1 MQNTTSYPARS
12 LRSDSLPGLYGNS
25 SEDEQINQL
34 FLLSEK
40 ISLAN
45 SVTELVKYAEQPL
58 LRLLKLESF
67 AIILWDDN
75 RKCSTFYSEE
85 NNFVSNGFEGAC
97 SQSKIFSDLFLD
109 RIVRLAEFQ
118 LFEPG
123 EVAKG
128 VDARAMKNPWY
139 SKAAERVFGMPL
151 IRGKEVLGFIL
162 METQSTETICSAHS
176 GLTSLISS
184 QLSMSI
190 SRIYATNDINR
201 RVRERQ
207 LFYSLVSSIGT
218 VKNTTELL
226 EILNEN
232 LKPML
237 GFSHTLIGTINDD
250 GVTCSAFLLDPNS
263 PSKDHP
269 GYSSAKSQKYPIK
282 DGFLDKCIS
291 QADPVLFD
299 LHDHEFN
306 NETPFYIKV
315 NFEKGISHV
324 AMSRFCKHNN
334 VFGFWIVFFP
344 EGFRPSPA
352 SLRIIE
358 GVASLISIAVSN
370 LKATEE
376 IRLREKEKS
385 MLLEFSFNLACYTKR
400 VALEK
405 VIKLQLTELFGISN
419 FALHA
424 LSDNGKSHRAVLTD
438 PVADFSKYELLE
450 SLNTAVIETEDS
462 VFRNAILSGENDVIS
477 IGRPKNPESASLSEL
492 FKAPLSLFAI
502 PLRIE
507 SEVIGI
513 LSFTEGKQKLDFLDG
528 TLFRGICSQIAV
540 TLANLEAKEKIKIQL
555 REVSRSNVQLEDE
568 KTYLQEEIE
577 TFKNSFEVVGASQEM
592 SQVFKLVSLV
602 APSIST
608 VLLLGETGTG
618 KELIARAIHNSSPR
632 RDQLMVKVNCA
643 ALPVN
648 LIESELFGHE
658 RGSFT
663 GATERR
669 IGKFELANNGT
680 LFLDEIGEMP
690 LDLQVKLLRA
700 LQERE
705 IERIGGK
712 GTIKVNV
719 RVIAATNRDLEKEME
734 AGKFRSD
741 LFYRLNI
748 FPINLPALRERKSDI
763 PELANFF
770 MSRFAKRCGKKI
782 NEISKR
788 AMQDLMDYSWP
799 GNIRE
804 LEHQLE
810 RTVLLTNDNV
820 IREFHLPTKKQL
832 KNFETVTNG
841 FDMSTLEENERK
853 HILSI
858 LTHCNGRIAGDN
870 GAASVLGI
878 PSSTL
883 SSRMKKLGIK
893 RQHQG

>member
-1 MQNTTSYPARS
+1 M
-12 LRSDSLPGLYGNS
+12 
-25 SEDEQINQL
+25 
-34 FLLSEK
+34 
-40 ISLAN
+40 
-45 SVTELVKYAEQPL
+45 
-58 LRLLKLESF
+58 
-67 AIILWDDN
+67 
-75 RKCSTFYSEE
+75 
-85 NNFVSNGFEGAC
+85 
-97 SQSKIFSDLFLD
+97 
-109 RIVRLAEFQ
+109 
-118 LFEPG
+118 
-123 EVAKG
+123 
-128 VDARAMKNPWY
+128 
-139 SKAAERVFGMPL
+139 
-151 IRGKEVLGFIL
+151 
-162 METQSTETICSAHS
+162 
-176 GLTSLISS
+176 
-184 QLSMSI
+184 
-190 SRIYATNDINR
+190 
-201 RVRERQ
+201 
-207 LFYSLVSSIGT
+207 
-218 VKNTTELL
+218 
-226 EILNEN
+226 
-232 LKPML
+232 
-237 GFSHTLIGTINDD
+237 
-250 GVTCSAFLLDPNS
+250 
-263 PSKDHP
+263 
-269 GYSSAKSQKYPIK
+269 
-282 DGFLDKCIS
+282 
-291 QADPVLFD
+291 
-299 LHDHEFN
+299 
-306 NETPFYIKV
+306 
-315 NFEKGISHV
+315 
-324 AMSRFCKHNN
+324 
-334 VFGFWIVFFP
+334 VFFS

-352 SLRIIE
+352 CLRILE

-370 LKATEE
+370 LKATDE
-376 IRLREKEKS
+376 IRRREKEKS
-385 MLLEFSFNLACYTKR
+385 MLLEFSYDLACYTKR
-400 VALEK
+400 AALEK

-419 FALHA
+419 FALYA
-424 LSDNGKSHRAVLTD
+424 IRDNAKSHWAVLTD
-438 PVADFSKYELLE
+438 PEGDFSQYDILE
-450 SLNTAVIETEDS
+450 KLVTEEVEIKDS
-462 VFRNAILSGENDVIS
+462 VFRNAILNGENDVIS
-477 IGRPKNPESASLSEL
+477 IGRPNNPESASLSEL
-492 FKAPLSLFAI
+492 FKAPLALFVI

-513 LSFTEGKQKLDFLDG
+513 LSFTDGKQKPDFLDG
-528 TLFRGICSQIAV
+528 TLFRGICSQIAIS
-540 TLANLEAKEKIKIQL
+540 LANLEAKEKIKIQL

-577 TFKNSFEVVGASQEM
+577 TFKNSSEVIGVSQEM
-592 SQVFKLVSLV
+592 SNVFKLVSLV

-618 KELIARAIHNSSPR
+618 KELIARAIHNASPR

-663 GATERR
+663 GASERR

-734 AGKFRSD
+734 DGKFRSD

-748 FPINLPALRERKSDI
+748 FPINLPALREHNSDI

-770 MSRFAKRCGKKI
+770 MARFAKRSGKKI

-788 AMQDLMDYSWP
+788 AMQQLMDYSWP

-858 LTHCNGRIAGDN
+858 LTYCNGRIAGDN